1 MARDLTKYVLDKFQD
16 DKQFAVVVGMETPEI
31 EDLWEGCDNIRNDL
45 FIESLTEPGAAR
57 TEGIMGLKVK
67 ATDSLEVRRFRI
79 AAKNNEQLPYSFNI
93 IDQQLAKLCGV
104 DGYSFTVDYAAREIT
119 ARVALTAKGMY
130 DEIENLLL
138 RIRPANM
145 VVDLSLLYN
154 QWITLSTKRW
164 SELSTKTWYQV
175 RNEVV

>member
-31 EDLWEGCDNIRNDL
+31 EDLWEGCDNVRNDL
-45 FIESLTEPGAAR
+45 FIESLTVPGATR
-57 TEGIMGLKVK
+57 TEGIMGLSVK

-79 AAKNNEQLPYSFNI
+79 AAKNNEQLPYSFNV
-93 IDQQLAKLCGV
+93 IDQQLAALCGA
-104 DGYSFTVDYAAREIT
+104 DGYSFTVDYGAREI
-119 ARVALTAKGMY
+119 AVRVALTVKGMY

-145 VVDLSLLYN
+145 VIDLSLLYN
-154 QWITLSTKRW
+154 QWITLRTKRW

-175 RNEVV
+175 RNEVI

>member
-1 MARDLTKYVLDKFQD
+1 MARDLTKYVLDKFKD

-31 EDLWEGCDNIRNDL
+31 EDLWDGCDNIRNDL
-45 FIESLTEPGAAR
+45 FIESLTAVGATR

-79 AAKNNEQLPYSFNI
+79 AAKNNEQLPYSFNV
-93 IDQQLAKLCGV
+93 IDQQLATLCGV
-104 DGYSFTVDYAAREIT
+104 DGYSFAVDYTAREI
-119 ARVALTAKGMY
+119 AVKVALTAKGMY

>member
-1 MARDLTKYVLDKFQD
+1 MARDLTKYVLDKFHD

-31 EDLWEGCDNIRNDL
+31 EDLWDGCDNIRNDL
-45 FIESLTEPGAAR
+45 FIESLTPSGAAR

-93 IDQQLAKLCGV
+93 IDQQLATLCGA
-104 DGYSFTVDYAAREIT
+104 DGYSFVVDYAAHEI
-119 ARVALTAKGMY
+119 AVKVALTAKGMY

-138 RIRPANM
+138 RVRPANM
-145 VVDLSLLYN
+145 VIDLSLLYN